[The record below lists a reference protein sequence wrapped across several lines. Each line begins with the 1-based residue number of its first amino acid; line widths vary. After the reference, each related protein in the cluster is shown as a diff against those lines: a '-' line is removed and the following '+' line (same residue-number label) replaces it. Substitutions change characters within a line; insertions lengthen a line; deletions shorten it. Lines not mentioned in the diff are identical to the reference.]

1 MSYIELSPPKTTN
14 AECMMLRRRVAE
26 LEEQLANRDLLLKQ
40 RNEALHFSRLQ
51 EAVIRAQEATLAELS
66 TPLLAI
72 SDKVLVMPLIGIIDT
87 RRAQQVIETLL
98 SGVTERRAAYVILDI
113 TGVSVV
119 DSHVAN
125 ALMSAAQAVRLL
137 GARVILTGIRPE
149 VAQTLVG
156 LGVDLSSIMTKASL
170 QSGIAATLR

>member
-1 MSYIELSPPKTTN
+1 MSYLEVSPTISAN
-14 AECMMLRRRVAE
+14 LECSMLRRRVAE
-26 LEEQLANRDLLLKQ
+26 LEEQLANRDMLLTQ

-72 SDKVLVMPLIGIIDT
+72 SDRVLVMPLIGVIDP
-87 RRAQQVIETLL
+87 RRAQQVIENLL
-98 SGVTERRAAYVILDI
+98 AGVTQRRASAVILDI

-119 DSHVAN
+119 DTQVAN

-137 GARVILTGIRPE
+137 GARVIITGIRPE

-156 LGVDLSSIMTKASL
+156 LGVDLSGITTKASL
-170 QSGIAATLR
+170 QNGIAEALR